1 MSAAVPSGISGDVLV
16 RVVAIAGCRASSF
29 GVTFAIVAATSHE
42 AATHGL
48 RPPMGDR
55 QKALRW
61 PKRTLLGNGGRVFW
75 RNTDRSS
82 AVELYEYSSAWYRV
96 HQEPPCPR
104 STRQPFGL
112 NDMGWRS
119 MCSWSFGPGFFLSRL
134 PR

>member
-16 RVVAIAGCRASSF
+16 RGVAIAGCRASSF

-55 QKALRW
+55 QKALSLAQTNPIRQRW
-61 PKRTLLGNGGRVFW
+61 QVFW

-82 AVELYEYSSAWYRV
+82 EVELYE
-96 HQEPPCPR
+96 
-104 STRQPFGL
+104 
-112 NDMGWRS
+112 
-119 MCSWSFGPGFFLSRL
+119 
-134 PR
+134 